1 MNCMKQKIR
10 STINKWLL
18 VVSLVAGAASCK
30 KELNQTPVSSATQDA
45 VFSSEDGLKLY
56 VNSFYNTSGSYQI
69 LPAAGDVF
77 RGDEIADYGARS
89 QAPDYL
95 RDTTNTTYSS
105 RQSSGWSWTA
115 LRNVNYFIAN
125 CNNPAIS
132 EAVRNNYIGIAR
144 FFRAWFYF
152 DKLKR
157 FGNVPWISTPMEV
170 ADSSLYAGRD
180 SRTLVMDSILAD
192 LNFACQ
198 NITAETDASSTQI
211 TRMVAYAFKSRVC
224 LFEGTF
230 RKYQTSYEL
239 SSSADQ
245 WLQQAADAAK
255 VVMDNGKYS
264 LSTAGGSTSSYRQLF
279 ISAAP
284 VTGEVMLSS
293 AASTSLSVYNDA
305 NWYFT
310 SSTYGVRYSF
320 TRDFINTYLT
330 TDGTPFT
337 SVPGH
342 DTMTFA
348 HETQNRDYRLRQ
360 TIRTPGFVRI
370 ANGTSIPTPPVFSY
384 TYTGYQPIKW
394 SQDDPGLDNGANN
407 TNSIS
412 IMRYAEVLLNYAEA
426 KAELGQL
433 TDEDWNKTIGALRT
447 RAGITNAAR
456 PVVLDTYMRDTYFAD
471 VTDPSLMEIRRER
484 GIELV
489 LEGFRYWD
497 LVRWK
502 HGELLT
508 KRWNGIYVPGLNIL
522 MDLNSDGKPDICF
535 VKETPAS
542 PVSGVTYI
550 NVAETIS
557 SGANPQRLSNDTYGE
572 VHWLDNVIRT
582 WADFKYLYP
591 IPFNDLTL
599 NPNLGQ
605 NPGWQ

>member
-1 MNCMKQKIR
+1 MKQKIT
-10 STINKWLL
+10 SNINNWLL
-18 VVSLVAGAASCK
+18 LLSLLAGIASCK

-45 VFSSEDGLKLY
+45 VFSNEDGLKLY
-56 VNSFYNTSGSYQI
+56 VNSFYNTSGNYQI

-105 RQSSGWSWTA
+105 RQSNGWSWTA

-125 CNNPAIS
+125 CNNPAVS
-132 EAVRNNYIGIAR
+132 ETVRNNYIGIAR

-157 FGNVPWISTPMEV
+157 FGNVPWVSTPM
-170 ADSSLYAGRD
+170 ATDDANLYSGRD
-180 SRTLVMDSILAD
+180 DRTLVIDSMIAD
-192 LNFACQ
+192 LDFACQ
-198 NITAETDASSTQI
+198 NISLKKDATSSQI
-211 TRMVAYAFKSRVC
+211 TKWIAYGLKSRVC

-230 RKYQTSYEL
+230 RKYQASYGLQSTSDALLE
-239 SSSADQ
+239 
-245 WLQQAADAAK
+245 QAANAAK
-255 VVMDNGKYS
+255 VVIDSSGYS
-264 LSTAGGSTSSYRQLF
+264 LSTAGGNSSSYRQLF
-279 ISAAP
+279 ISATP
-284 VTGEVMLSS
+284 VTSEVMLSS
-293 AASTSLSVYNDA
+293 LASTSLSVYNDA

-320 TRDFINTYLT
+320 TRDFINTYLS

-337 SVPGH
+337 NVPGH

-348 HETQNRDYRLRQ
+348 HETQNRDYRLQQ

-370 ANGTSIPTPPVFSY
+370 ANGASTPAPPVFSY

-394 SQDDPGLDNGANN
+394 SQDDPNLDNGANN
-407 TNSIS
+407 TNSVS
-412 IMRYAEVLLNYAEA
+412 IMRYAEILLNYAEA
-426 KAELGQL
+426 KAELRQL
-433 TDEDWNKTIGALRT
+433 TDDDWSKTIGALRT
-447 RAGITNAAR
+447 RAGIMNTIR
-456 PVVLDTYMRDTYFAD
+456 PVALDNYMHDTYFSD

-508 KRWNGIYVPGLNIL
+508 KKWNGIYVPGLNIP
-522 MDLNSDGKPDICF
+522 MDLNSDGKLDVCF

-542 PVSGVTYI
+542 PVPGVTYI
-550 NVAETIS
+550 NVAATIS
-557 SGANPQRLSNDTYGE
+557 SGVNPQRLSNDTYGE
-572 VHWLDNVIRT
+572 VHWLDNVTRT

-599 NPNLGQ
+599 NPALEQ